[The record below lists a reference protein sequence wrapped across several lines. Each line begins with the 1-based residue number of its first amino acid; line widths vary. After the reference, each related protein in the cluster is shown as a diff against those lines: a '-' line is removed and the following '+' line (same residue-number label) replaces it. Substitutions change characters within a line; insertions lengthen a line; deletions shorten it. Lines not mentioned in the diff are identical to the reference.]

1 MNSVLAPIKV
11 AALYRLTA
19 SCLAQTSS
27 WLPSTQLAWELPIQP
42 SPRGGEDEG
51 PTCLPWWRPVCSGPA
66 LSWSAPPSLPWTC
79 LLLCP
84 PIASLTQQSGNSSF
98 TSVSQ
103 NGQTLG
109 SLRQNG
115 SEITQTAGSLNS
127 VHLCPR
133 KAFVKW
139 ARHTSVRGRSP
150 AQSSHS
156 ALGAPSAQVTKRS
169 IPAVCSWGWLTHSPL
184 TCRCL
189 GSPDRSST
197 STRLLSHGPKLPCK
211 QKCLLTEKPWV
222 QPYHWGIFK
231 TTMNHPS
238 PKTAILLKSYQV
250 ICNHTQMYAKSC
262 NQIPNNQKLETT
274 QKSISH

>member
-1 MNSVLAPIKV
+1 MPPLVEASLLRTGPELVGTP
-11 AALYRLTA
+11 LTA
-19 SCLAQTSS
+19 MDMPL
-27 WLPSTQLAWELPIQP
+27 
-42 SPRGGEDEG
+42 
-51 PTCLPWWRPVCSGPA
+51 A
-66 LSWSAPPSLPWTC
+66 LSPHSLPHSAKWKFF
-79 LLLCP
+79 L
-84 PIASLTQQSGNSSF
+84 
-98 TSVSQ
+98 
-103 NGQTLG
+103 
-109 SLRQNG
+109 
-115 SEITQTAGSLNS
+115 
-127 VHLCPR
+127 HLCFPKWPDFGELETEWFRDNPDGREPELCAPLSR